1 MAKPRARK
9 NFRRSNGYRRY
20 KQIASRNYFKVK
32 AEFYDLIKYPD
43 VKGAPIFGSRE
54 GQEMPINRG
63 VLPIPSMYVGYT
75 YANILQGLFSYY
87 KLLSVAVEIVPRYN
101 NGDQITSQAGTLLG
115 FRMGKIEA
123 MTLSEVKAVNQNIL
137 LDPRNRQRRYWKI
150 FQANGEWILTS
161 DALLGALTV
170 VSTQP
175 DGGVKDEQH
184 MWDIKISMYLLFKYS
199 KA

>member
-9 NFRRSNGYRRY
+9 NFKRNGYRRY
-20 KQIASRNYFKVK
+20 RQITSRNYFKVK

-43 VKGAPIFGSRE
+43 SKGAPIFGSRE
-54 GQEMPINRG
+54 GQEMPINRS

-87 KLLSVAVEIVPRYN
+87 KMLSIAVEIVPRYN
-101 NGDQITSQAGTLLG
+101 NGDQITAQAGTLLG

-137 LDPRNRQRRYWKI
+137 LDPRNRQRRYWKV
-150 FQANGEWILTS
+150 FNSNGEWILTS
-161 DALLGALTV
+161 DAMLGGLTV
-170 VSTQP
+170 VSMNTE
-175 DGGVKDEQH
+175 GSTKDEQH
-184 MWDIKISMYLLFKYS
+184 MWDIKVSMYLLFKYS